1 MIENIFYNNNYVIR
15 YVPKKI
21 YTHESALQNPKKVI
35 F

>member
-21 YTHESALQNPKKVI
+21 YTHESILQNLKK
-35 F
+35 